1 VTSISDL
8 QQGNLSLRLRRLSA
22 WALRRGRPVL
32 PQYEAERSTWWA
44 TLRRL
49 LLLAA
54 IGFVSVFYGLLVSVL
69 PPVLLMP
76 FSVPL
81 VVLGLLVIWAL
92 PELPRAP
99 LRALSASF
107 LIFFVLMLLWPNYL
121 AFSFAGLPWISVRRL
136 VGGIASALLLINI
149 SVSVDMRTKMRA
161 MLKESKLISTFLI
174 GFAAVQFVSVIFSD
188 GLSGTIARYI
198 DYQII
203 WIAMFFIAVWFFGE
217 QKNIDRWFR
226 YIITVTII
234 LIIIGALEFSQKHVL
249 WVGYIPSFLQVN
261 DDAVQQIL
269 TPGYRGLYRVVTTF
283 STPLSWGEYI
293 AVASAFVLHGLMQAK
308 TVKSR
313 LIWGAFDIIAL
324 LSAFL
329 SGARLAMVGFIVAHA
344 VYFFIWG
351 ARTWRLKP
359 GGLIGPAVTLM
370 YPAIMVAAGYI
381 DHVGQWLTLSRVRR
395 RAVAVE
401 QRCPARAVPDGDA
414 GARPAALVRIRP
426 GSGRPGDRMA
436 QHGGR
441 DLGGQRLSDDRGRL
455 RPARLQFLLRHDRR
469 RHAPHRLGGGAQ
481 HQHERGVRHGAVHV
495 VRGAAHDA
503 HRAQPGRQQPA
514 RLHAARPGGRVPVS
528 PAPGQQGRGRAGR
541 RLISDAPDDC
551 RRAAPAGREEVA

>member
-370 YPAIMVAAGYI
+370 YPAIMVAAGTLIMSVNGLRYR
-381 DHVGQWLTLSRVRR
+381 VFGGGQSQSSNDARHEQFQMAMPALAQRPLFGYGPGQGGQAIGWRNMAGEISVDSGYLTIAVDYGLLGFSFFYGMIVVAMLRTGWAAAHNTNTNAAFGMALSTSFAVLLTTRIVLSQGDNNPLVFMLLGL
-395 RAVAVE
+395 AVAFLYH
-401 QRCPARAVPDGDA
+401 QRRDNKAEA
-414 GARPAALVRIRP
+414 GQAA
-426 GSGRPGDRMA
+426 A
-436 QHGGR
+436 
-441 DLGGQRLSDDRGRL
+441 
-455 RPARLQFLLRHDRR
+455 
-469 RHAPHRLGGGAQ
+469 
-481 HQHERGVRHGAVHV
+481 
-495 VRGAAHDA
+495 
-503 HRAQPGRQQPA
+503 
-514 RLHAARPGGRVPVS
+514 
-528 PAPGQQGRGRAGR
+528 
-541 RLISDAPDDC
+541 
-551 RRAAPAGREEVA
+551 